1 MNKLLAMAVS
11 VALVVGSGTA
21 LAQDRDGRRDGARDG
36 QRGDRVDRADGSR
49 GGDWSH
55 RGDGN
60 RGDRNGSRWDGHRNG
75 SHWDGHRN
83 GSHWDGHR
91 NGSHWDGHRRGDHRG
106 YGYGYGYPSYGYASP
121 RSYGDY
127 SRPYGYYYD
136 ATPYYS
142 WAPGYVYSVPVE
154 RPIVI
159 ERVYE
164 AAPLPYREYEERNY
178 AQVTP
183 REPAPRPS
191 APTPAQ
197 PSPRL
202 ERYTLSATELF
213 EFDHAT
219 LRQPQAKLDEIAE
232 VLRRNAQIDQVTIT
246 GYTDRLG
253 TDAYNQKLSERRAGA
268 VKAYL
273 VGKGIESSRL
283 RAIGKGKAN
292 PVVQCNDRDR
302 AALIQCLEPNRRV
315 EVEQITI
322 ERRVTPPAAP
332 RGR

>member
-1 MNKLLAMAVS
+1 MNRILAVAVT
-11 VALVVGSGTA
+11 VALVGGSGA
-21 LAQDRDGRRDGARDG
+21 VLAQDRDGRRDGARDG
-36 QRGDRVDRADGSR
+36 QRGDRVDR
-49 GGDWSH
+49 
-55 RGDGN
+55 GDGN
-60 RGDRNGSRWDGHRNG
+60 RGGDRSNRGDWNRGDRDGRRWDG
-75 SHWDGHRN
+75 D
-83 GSHWDGHR
+83 
-91 NGSHWDGHRRGDHRG
+91 RRGDYRG
-106 YGYGYGYPSYGYASP
+106 PRYGYGYPRSGYSYP
-121 RSYGDY
+121 RSYGY
-127 SRPYGYYYD
+127 HSRPYGYYFD
-136 ATPYYS
+136 AAPYYS
-142 WAPGYVYSVPVE
+142 YVPGYVYSVPVE
-154 RPIVI
+154 PPIIV
-159 ERVYE
+159 ERIYE
-164 AAPLPYREYEERNY
+164 TPPMPHHERREYEERSY

-213 EFDHAT
+213 EFDQAT
-219 LRQPQAKLDEIAE
+219 LRQPQPKLDEIAE
-232 VLRRNAQIDQVTIT
+232 VLRRNAQVDQVTIT

-283 RAIGKGKAN
+283 KALGKGKAS
-292 PVVQCNDRDR
+292 PVVQCNDRNR
-302 AALIQCLEPNRRV
+302 AALIRCLEPNRRV

-322 ERRVTPPAAP
+322 ERRVTPPAN

>member
-1 MNKLLAMAVS
+1 MDKMLGFAVT
-11 VALVVGSGTA
+11 VALVCGSGA
-21 LAQDRDGRRDGARDG
+21 VLAQDRDWRRDGSRDG
-36 QRGDRVDRADGSR
+36 QRVDRAT
-49 GGDWSH
+49 

-60 RGDRNGSRWDGHRNG
+60 RGDLNRGTTNRGDWNRGDHAGQ
-75 SHWDGHRN
+75 HWDGHRQGGDKHYYGHYGRGLH
-83 GSHWDGHR
+83 GSYQGH
-91 NGSHWDGHRRGDHRG
+91 HGHQGHHYPRHG
-106 YGYGYGYPSYGYASP
+106 YSYP
-121 RSYGDY
+121 RSYGY
-127 SRPYGYYYD
+127 YTRPYGYYFD

-142 WAPGYVYSVPVE
+142 YSYAPSYVYTVPVE
-154 RPIVI
+154 QPPIVARI
-159 ERVYE
+159 YE
-164 AAPLPYREYEERNY
+164 APPMPQREYEERTY

-197 PSPRL
+197 PVPRL

-213 EFDHAT
+213 EFDQAT
-219 LRQPQAKLDEIAE
+219 LRQPQPKLDEIAE

-253 TDAYNQKLSERRAGA
+253 TDAYNQKLSERRAAA

-273 VGKGIESSRL
+273 VGKGVESSRL
-283 RAIGKGKAN
+283 KAIGKGKAN

-302 AALIQCLEPNRRV
+302 AALISCLEPNRRV

-322 ERRVTPPAAP
+322 ERRVTPPAS
-332 RGR
+332 R